1 MCVCVHLLP
10 LSIRYVHLHNDMFKH
25 TSHTCISQLTFLK
38 PALCPSIRRS
48 VDPSSLLLFLVTFG
62 RCEVESPCQ
71 QKVGMLYECMHLT
84 TEVLVVVF
92 FLGAVFSLPQH
103 CGCHHELLRWS
114 APPPNPYVP
123 APVPVPTVLSWDWS
137 YCLLG

>member
-1 MCVCVHLLP
+1 MCVYTFYLC
-10 LSIRYVHLHNDMFKH
+10 LSDMYTYTMTCLNIHRIHTYVYRNSLFSN
-25 TSHTCISQLTFLK
+25 
-38 PALCPSIRRS
+38 PPCPSS

-71 QKVGMLYECMHLT
+71 QKVGMLYECVHLT

-114 APPPNPYVP
+114 APPPNPYWVIP